1 MPDEA
6 EDRTPNSPRLPGDSS
21 IVTPAPPAA
30 KPGSMD
36 KWAVR
41 RAELKRQKRRAHRR
55 KINASNTP
63 G

>member
-1 MPDEA
+1 MPEEV
-6 EDRTPNSPRLPGDSS
+6 EDRKPDVPSA
-21 IVTPAPPAA
+21 PAEAKAGAPLTTA
-30 KPGSMD
+30 KPQPTD

-55 KINASNTP
+55 RIHASNTP